1 MFMKEVICL
10 KTDVKKVAL
19 RFLIDLLIIFALL
32 FLIAFVESF
41 IKSFS
46 SSFSYIFKEKLP
58 LFFIMLA
65 LSVVLA
71 LILAYIEINS
81 RCLSIRYDDEKII
94 FVKKKKEESM
104 KLTYELYVRL
114 EKKKDILFFS
124 FRQNKRV
131 VNASLDINCGNELID
146 FLKDKECKLDI
157 IQNNSRK

>member
-1 MFMKEVICL
+1 MKEVICL